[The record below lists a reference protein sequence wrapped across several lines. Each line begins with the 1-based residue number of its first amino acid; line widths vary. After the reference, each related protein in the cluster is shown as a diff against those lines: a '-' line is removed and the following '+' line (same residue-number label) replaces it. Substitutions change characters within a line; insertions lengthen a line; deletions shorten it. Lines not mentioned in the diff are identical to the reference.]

1 MTRPEDPAEVRV
13 VADAAAFKAMADP
26 LRLRMLEVLGIDPH
40 RLWTV
45 KELAAELGQP
55 VTKLYHHM
63 KLLESAQLV
72 IDAETRLVSGIVEH
86 RYRCAQRSLRV
97 DERLFGQPAMRDEAR
112 RGVISIVDQGREDL
126 VRYLDAPEPD
136 LDSITVGRALA
147 RLTPDEYAEVQ
158 RRLDQVIDDIA
169 ARRTDRERTDLPR
182 AAITVFMHPAADD

>member
-1 MTRPEDPAEVRV
+1 MTLPRDPAEVRV

-26 LRLRMLEVLGIDPH
+26 LRLRMLEVLGVDPH

-112 RGVISIVDQGREDL
+112 RGVISIVDQGRADL
-126 VRYLDAPEPD
+126 VRYLDGAHPD

-147 RLTPDEYAEVQ
+147 RLSADEYAEVQ
-158 RRLDQVIDDIA
+158 RRLDQIIDDIA
-169 ARRTDRERTDLPR
+169 AGRTDQDRANLPR